1 MIEIPVQL
9 PKKHQS
15 AGVKP
20 AEYASHTWCKLA
32 ITSSMGYSLHVHYG
46 RPGLGTRLLMLSIL
60 RHFLIFEGFFFN
72 DSVNELVLLGR
83 DIERDESKGI
93 ECLQSNLHCRL
104 DLFSDAQGFAEDV
117 VEEVATIPKRK
128 TSKRLLRR
136 KKPTLDDL
144 RREMR
149 MVSPRWRGRVR
160 GLPFVSSPDPDSQQL
175 RVDYITATWKVA
187 RSGDVIHPQLL
198 GIWVWGRD

>member
-1 MIEIPVQL
+1 MPRIRVVNLQS
-9 PKKHQS
+9 HQAWVTVS
-15 AGVKP
+15 V
-20 AEYASHTWCKLA
+20 E
-32 ITSSMGYSLHVHYG
+32 LHVHDVYYG
-46 RPGLGTRLLMLSIL
+46 RPGLGTRLVMQSIL
-60 RHFLIFEGFFFN
+60 RHFLIFEGFF
-72 DSVNELVLLGR
+72 STTPLMSLY

-149 MVSPRWRGRVR
+149 MVSHR
-160 GLPFVSSPDPDSQQL
+160 
-175 RVDYITATWKVA
+175 
-187 RSGDVIHPQLL
+187 
-198 GIWVWGRD
+198 

>member
-20 AEYASHTWCKLA
+20 AEYALHTCCKLA

-46 RPGLGTRLLMLSIL
+46 RPGLGTRLLML
-60 RHFLIFEGFFFN
+60 LIFEGFFFN

-93 ECLQSNLHCRL
+93 ECLQPNLHCRL

-117 VEEVATIPKRK
+117 VEEVAIDPEEENEQAAVEAQEADT
-128 TSKRLLRR
+128 RR
-136 KKPTLDDL
+136 SQEGDADGESSLT
-144 RREMR
+144 RART
-149 MVSPRWRGRVR
+149 RVA
-160 GLPFVSSPDPDSQQL
+160 L
-175 RVDYITATWKVA
+175 
-187 RSGDVIHPQLL
+187 
-198 GIWVWGRD
+198 

>member
-1 MIEIPVQL
+1 MMCITVAPVW
-9 PKKHQS
+9 
-15 AGVKP
+15 GRD
-20 AEYASHTWCKLA
+20 
-32 ITSSMGYSLHVHYG
+32 SSCSQYYVISLY
-46 RPGLGTRLLMLSIL
+46 L
-60 RHFLIFEGFFFN
+60 RVFFFN

-149 MVSPRWRGRVR
+149 MVSPR
-160 GLPFVSSPDPDSQQL
+160 
-175 RVDYITATWKVA
+175 
-187 RSGDVIHPQLL
+187 
-198 GIWVWGRD
+198 